1 MTYEIIQ
8 KIIMASGISAGE
20 NVLIHFWGD
29 DKDKNIAN
37 NFMIAWLLLALHQH
51 CYSNQE
57 K

>member
-37 NFMIAWLLLALHQH
+37 NFMIAVASVGATPTLLQQ
-51 CYSNQE
+51 SR
-57 K
+57 